1 MIYCTG
7 FKRLLSAR
15 ENPQDL
21 AGSMPHFTTRH
32 HVRVERASAT
42 SSYLYNLCLCI
53 CLPSHSINTI
63 YLTSHPL
70 QPNLIY
76 VICSYPYLPMGDSQN
91 RNTPN
96 HHWFPCFETN
106 WMILGPPITRKTS
119 KNTWSNMFPKQLM

>member
-15 ENPQDL
+15 ENPQAL
-21 AGSMPHFTTRH
+21 AGSMPHFTH
-32 HVRVERASAT
+32 KT
-42 SSYLYNLCLCI
+42 SCQSGICFRYIVVSNLCLCI
-53 CLPSHSINTI
+53 CLPSQSINTI
-63 YLTSHPL
+63 GITSHPL
-70 QPNLIY
+70 QPSLIY

-91 RNTPN
+91 RNTPD

-119 KNTWSNMFPKQLM
+119 KNTWSNMFPKQSM